1 MKTKTRIDSIAI
13 PLFLI
18 LILFLGLPSFS
29 QENKQSINRLV
40 LDAETKKQ
48 IVEKVGEILV
58 NSYAF
63 PDTAKEMKIFITN
76 KLNKGEYQNINNAR
90 EFGRVLTQDLRKIKN
105 DLHLRVAYGPA
116 TAKRIRSSRSQSDEK
131 RKKALEE
138 KITRE
143 SKQNF
148 GFEELKLLE
157 GNIGYFKLTS
167 FSSLRPAGE
176 TCVAAMNYLAH
187 ADAIILDLRSN
198 SGGSGFMVK
207 LISSYFIEDY
217 TKLWSFEWNEEGKQ
231 QIEQHWILPFVPGR
245 TLFEKDLYILISQS
259 TFSAAEGFSYNMKGL
274 KRATLIGETTQG
286 GGIAGELE
294 IINDN
299 FIIFVPKYK
308 SINPITNDYID
319 IEGQGVKPHIEV
331 SADRALHAAHLL
343 AINTAI
349 KKSKNLKPNNEL
361 YWIKDW
367 IKTKQNPSKFDL
379 STNKAYIG
387 QYDKEFEINLNNGF
401 FYLKESSSYI
411 EYAGFCS
418 KLIPMS
424 ESLFILEKVHF
435 VRIKFETDE
444 DHNITAT
451 LLYLNGNNVKAKKR

>member
-1 MKTKTRIDSIAI
+1 
-13 PLFLI
+13 
-18 LILFLGLPSFS
+18 
-29 QENKQSINRLV
+29 
-40 LDAETKKQ
+40 
-48 IVEKVGEILV
+48 
-58 NSYAF
+58 
-63 PDTAKEMKIFITN
+63 
-76 KLNKGEYQNINNAR
+76 
-90 EFGRVLTQDLRKIKN
+90 
-105 DLHLRVAYGPA
+105 
-116 TAKRIRSSRSQSDEK
+116 
-131 RKKALEE
+131 
-138 KITRE
+138 
-143 SKQNF
+143 
-148 GFEELKLLE
+148 
-157 GNIGYFKLTS
+157 
-167 FSSLRPAGE
+167 
-176 TCVAAMNYLAH
+176 MNYLAH

-274 KRATLIGETTQG
+274 KRATLIGETTRG

-367 IKTKQNPSKFDL
+367 IKTKQN
-379 STNKAYIG
+379 
-387 QYDKEFEINLNNGF
+387 NGF
-401 FYLKESSSYI
+401 LYLKESSSYI

-424 ESLFILEKVHF
+424 ESLFILEKVHS

-451 LLYLNGNNVKAKKR
+451 LLYLNGNTVKAKKQ